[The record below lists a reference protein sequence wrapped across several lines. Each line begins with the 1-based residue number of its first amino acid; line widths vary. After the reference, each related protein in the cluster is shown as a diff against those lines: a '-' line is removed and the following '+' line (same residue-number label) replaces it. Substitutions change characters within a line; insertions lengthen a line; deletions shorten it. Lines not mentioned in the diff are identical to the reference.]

1 MSECCKFLC
10 EWVKMKEIQILLVFI
25 YKAYR
30 NLGNVTLPW
39 DAVKCTIN
47 LFEKNSRVG
56 LSQNHLLNILNFNTQ
71 KILLSIPW
79 HLKYESYLNI
89 YANFLEYTFTI
100 SRQAPSTYANAHSK
114 YFKTWLIFVRDLQKK
129 SQIRQ

>member
-1 MSECCKFLC
+1 MLQISLWMGENERNSSCVSFYLQGLQEPWEC
-10 EWVKMKEIQILLVFI
+10 
-25 YKAYR
+25 
-30 NLGNVTLPW
+30 NTLPW
-39 DAVKCTIN
+39 DAVKCTIK
-47 LFEKNSRVG
+47 LFEKNCRVD

-100 SRQAPSTYANAHSK
+100 SGQAPSTYANAQSK

>member
-1 MSECCKFLC
+1 MLQISLWMGENERNSNCVSFYLQGLQEPWEC
-10 EWVKMKEIQILLVFI
+10 
-25 YKAYR
+25 
-30 NLGNVTLPW
+30 NTLPW
-39 DAVKCTIN
+39 DAVKCTIK
-47 LFEKNSRVG
+47 LFEKNCRVD

-100 SRQAPSTYANAHSK
+100 LTQAPSTYAHAHST

-129 SQIRQ
+129 SQIWQ

>member
-1 MSECCKFLC
+1 MLQISLWMGENERNSNCVSFYLQGLQEPWEC
-10 EWVKMKEIQILLVFI
+10 
-25 YKAYR
+25 
-30 NLGNVTLPW
+30 NTLPW
-39 DAVKCTIN
+39 DAAKCTIK

-129 SQIRQ
+129 SQIWQ